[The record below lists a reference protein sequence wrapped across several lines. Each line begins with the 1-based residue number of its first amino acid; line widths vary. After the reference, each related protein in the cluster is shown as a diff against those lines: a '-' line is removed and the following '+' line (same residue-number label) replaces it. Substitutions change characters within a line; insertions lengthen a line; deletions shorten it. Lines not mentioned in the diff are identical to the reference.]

1 MKPDDLMWDIFCNT
15 GRIGDYLF
23 YNELTKTAKRDEYVS
38 DTDERA
44 YSSQH
49 GIR

>member
-1 MKPDDLMWDIFCNT
+1 MKPDDLMWNIFCST

-23 YNELTKTAKRDEYVS
+23 YNELTKTVKRDENVS
-38 DTDERA
+38 DTNEGA